1 MRKVAE
7 KIVVR
12 EEIKTDFIYDM
23 EGRQTDMTY
32 DYKEYD
38 ILDKDDNLIETNR
51 STDLDANSEEIRKSL
66 GIKFGVSTWITND

>member
-32 DYKEYD
+32 DYKEVQ
-38 ILDKDDNLIETNR
+38 I
-51 STDLDANSEEIRKSL
+51 
-66 GIKFGVSTWITND
+66 